1 MNLSSPLTL
10 CYHGVSNTW
19 DNALAVRPNAFEQ
32 QIRFLLRRRWRP
44 ATAQQV
50 ISGSGRLLH
59 VTFDDAFTSIL
70 PSLVAL
76 RTLAVPATVFA
87 CSGYAEDGGRV
98 FDVPEL
104 AAAAQTVP
112 DELQTLGWDGLRDLA
127 EAGVEIG
134 SHTSTHPHLTR
145 LSDVELDGELRA
157 SREQIADEL
166 GRPCVLL
173 AYPYGEENARV
184 RAAARRAGYEAAF
197 ALPGSLRDRDPFAV
211 PRVGIYRVDTLARLW
226 AKSSSAIR
234 TAVELK
240 RRA

>member
-1 MNLSSPLTL
+1 GSDAAHALDRVHGQLRGVRGLGVLPLEPARQRALDPRRDCAGFRCDVAPSARSSTTPTATRTAQRAPVDVNLSSPLTL

-87 CSGYAEDGGRV
+87 CSGYAEDGGGV

-134 SHTSTHPHLTR
+134 S
-145 LSDVELDGELRA
+145 
-157 SREQIADEL
+157 
-166 GRPCVLL
+166 
-173 AYPYGEENARV
+173 
-184 RAAARRAGYEAAF
+184 
-197 ALPGSLRDRDPFAV
+197 
-211 PRVGIYRVDTLARLW
+211 
-226 AKSSSAIR
+226 
-234 TAVELK
+234 
-240 RRA
+240 